1 MKVMIA
7 TAHDSV
13 AARFDLTVE
22 AVIADVAD
30 GGVSGSPRE
39 LLLSEPSGDEL
50 CALAVSETVD
60 VVICGGID
68 EVHYD
73 YLLWKKIR
81 LIDGV
86 IGPYREALQLLAH
99 DRLKANAVLPGA
111 GLS

>member
-1 MKVMIA
+1 MKVLIA
-7 TAHDSV
+7 IAGDSV
-13 AARFDLTVE
+13 APRFDLTVE
-22 AVIADVAD
+22 AIIADVVD
-30 GGVSGSPRE
+30 GGVSCEPRE
-39 LLLSEPSGDEL
+39 LLLSESSPDEL

-86 IGPYREALQLLAH
+86 IGSYREALKLLAQ
-99 DRLKANAVLPGA
+99 DRLTANSVLPGA
-111 GLS
+111 GSG